1 MIPAGTE
8 RLPTNA
14 THLGPARPT
23 TTATLS
29 RWRHRP
35 TAATTST
42 ALPPAWLAG
51 STRARTRS
59 PPPPRSPRRRRR
71 GPLSRTLRTR
81 KFARTPRRRARSR
94 LRRQPSRASTPA
106 IEQSHPH
113 PRSRSAPGRGRCR
126 RRDTPIRAAE
136 EAPRRGFQITAAE
149 KTNEGFSG
157 TRRRGGKVHEST
169 TTEEDGTEGTRPIH
183 AGDGGG
189 PRRPCAGATSTEEDG
204 TEENGTEEDGTGE
217 TLTRASAT
225 VLPTV
230 LYPTT
235 LTAWTRTTTAW
246 THRTRHRRV
255 RRRCRCSRQRAR
267 RLPWTLAKTQLC
279 HQTQLCPRPSFRG
292 RTIFSSPG
300 SRPRS
305 LMRSGRRCRT

>member
-1 MIPAGTE
+1 MIPAETE
-8 RLPTNA
+8 RLPICA

-59 PPPPRSPRRRRR
+59 PPPPRSPRRTRRR
-71 GPLSRTLRTR
+71 PLSRTLRTR

-94 LRRQPSRASTPA
+94 LRRKPSRASTPA

-113 PRSRSAPGRGRCR
+113 PRPRSARGRGRCR

-149 KTNEGFSG
+149 KTNEGFSE
-157 TRRRGGKVHEST
+157 TRRRGEKVHEGT
-169 TTEEDGTEGTRPIH
+169 TTEEDGTEGTHPIH

-189 PRRPCAGATSTEEDG
+189 PRRPCAAATSTEE
-204 TEENGTEEDGTGE
+204 EATEEDGTATGE

-235 LTAWTRTTTAW
+235 LTAWTRTTTVW
-246 THRTRHRRV
+246 TRRTRHRRV
-255 RRRCRCSRQRAR
+255 RRRCRCSRPRAR
-267 RLPWTLAKTQLC
+267 RRPWTLAKTQPC
-279 HQTQLCPRPSFRG
+279 HQTQLCSPRPSFRG

>member
-29 RWRHRP
+29 RWRPRP

-42 ALPPAWLAG
+42 DPPPAWLAG

-94 LRRQPSRASTPA
+94 LRRKPSRASTPA

-113 PRSRSAPGRGRCR
+113 PRPRSARGRGRCR
-126 RRDTPIRAAE
+126 RRDTPIRAVE
-136 EAPRRGFQITAAE
+136 EAPRRGFQMTAAE

-157 TRRRGGKVHEST
+157 TRRRGGKVHEGT
-169 TTEEDGTEGTRPIH
+169 TIEEDGTGGTRPMH
-183 AGDGGG
+183 AGDGAG
-189 PRRPCAGATSTEEDG
+189 PRRPCAAATSTEEDG
-204 TEENGTEEDGTGE
+204 TRTGE

-235 LTAWTRTTTAW
+235 LTAWTRTTTVW
-246 THRTRHRRV
+246 TRRTRHRRV

-267 RLPWTLAKTQLC
+267 RLPWTLAKTQPC

>member
-94 LRRQPSRASTPA
+94 LRRKPSRASTPA

-113 PRSRSAPGRGRCR
+113 PPSRSARGRGRCR

-157 TRRRGGKVHEST
+157 TRRRGGKVHEGT
-169 TTEEDGTEGTRPIH
+169 TTEEDWTEGTHPTH
-183 AGDGGG
+183 AGDGAG
-189 PRRPCAGATSTEEDG
+189 PRRPCAAATSTEEA
-204 TEENGTEEDGTGE
+204 TATEEDGTGTGE

-235 LTAWTRTTTAW
+235 LTAWTR
-246 THRTRHRRV
+246 RTRHRRV

-279 HQTQLCPRPSFRG
+279 HQTQLCPRPTRG
-292 RTIFSSPG
+292 RMIFSSPG

>member
-29 RWRHRP
+29 RWRRLP

-42 ALPPAWLAG
+42 APPPAWLAG

-94 LRRQPSRASTPA
+94 LRRKPSRASTPA

-113 PRSRSAPGRGRCR
+113 PRPRSAPGRGRSR

-149 KTNEGFSG
+149 KTNEGFSE
-157 TRRRGGKVHEST
+157 TRRRGGKVHEGT
-169 TTEEDGTEGTRPIH
+169 TTEEDGTEGTHPIH

-189 PRRPCAGATSTEEDG
+189 PRRPCAAATSTEEEATEEDG
-204 TEENGTEEDGTGE
+204 TKEDGTEEDGTSE

-235 LTAWTRTTTAW
+235 LTARTR
-246 THRTRHRRV
+246 RTRHRRV

-267 RLPWTLAKTQLC
+267 RLPWTLAKTQPC

>member
-1 MIPAGTE
+1 MIPAETE

-14 THLGPARPT
+14 TLLGPARPT

-35 TAATTST
+35 TAATMST
-42 ALPPAWLAG
+42 APPPAWLAG

-59 PPPPRSPRRRRR
+59 PPPPRSPRRRQR

-94 LRRQPSRASTPA
+94 LRRKPSRASTPA

-113 PRSRSAPGRGRCR
+113 PRPRSARGRGRCR

-149 KTNEGFSG
+149 KTNEGFSE
-157 TRRRGGKVHEST
+157 TRRRGGKVHEGT
-169 TTEEDGTEGTRPIH
+169 TTEEDGTEGTHPIH

-189 PRRPCAGATSTEEDG
+189 PRRPCAAATSTEEATEEDG
-204 TEENGTEEDGTGE
+204 TEDTATGE

-235 LTAWTRTTTAW
+235 LTAWTRTTTVW
-246 THRTRHRRV
+246 TRRTRHRRV
-255 RRRCRCSRQRAR
+255 RRRCRCSRPRAR
-267 RLPWTLAKTQLC
+267 RRPWTLAKIQPC
-279 HQTQLCPRPSFRG
+279 HQTQLCSPRPSFRG

>member
-1 MIPAGTE
+1 MIPAETE

-14 THLGPARPT
+14 TLLGPARPT

-35 TAATTST
+35 TAATINT
-42 ALPPAWLAG
+42 APPPAWLAG

-59 PPPPRSPRRRRR
+59 PPPPRSPRRRQR

-81 KFARTPRRRARSR
+81 KFGRTPRRRARSR
-94 LRRQPSRASTPA
+94 LRRKPSRASTPA
-106 IEQSHPH
+106 IERSHPH
-113 PRSRSAPGRGRCR
+113 PRPRSARGRGRCR

-157 TRRRGGKVHEST
+157 TRRRGGKVHEGT
-169 TTEEDGTEGTRPIH
+169 TTEEDGTEGTHPIH
-183 AGDGGG
+183 AGDGAG
-189 PRRPCAGATSTEEDG
+189 PRRPCAAATSTEEATEEDG
-204 TEENGTEEDGTGE
+204 TEDTATGE

-235 LTAWTRTTTAW
+235 LTPWTRTTTARTRR
-246 THRTRHRRV
+246 THRRRV
-255 RRRCRCSRQRAR
+255 RRRCRCSRPRAR
-267 RLPWTLAKTQLC
+267 RRPWTLAKTQLC
-279 HQTQLCPRPSFRG
+279 QTQLSPRPTRG

-305 LMRSGRRCRT
+305 LNRSGRLCRT